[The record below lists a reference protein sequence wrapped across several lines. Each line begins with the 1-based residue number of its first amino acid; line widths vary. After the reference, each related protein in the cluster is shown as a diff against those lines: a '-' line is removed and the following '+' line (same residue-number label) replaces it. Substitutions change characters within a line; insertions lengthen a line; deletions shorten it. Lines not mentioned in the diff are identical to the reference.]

1 MCALL
6 AIYVDSI
13 KIYYSHE
20 VQLTLLRGCWP
31 ELFALGLAQ
40 CSQTLSLS
48 TIITALINHLQAS
61 IGQEKYP
68 AVKIQRF
75 TEHIVMLQVNIVL
88 YLQQIAIDFL
98 FCRIT

>member
-1 MCALL
+1 MYKEIFSLL
-6 AIYVDSI
+6 PPRSECFFFFPNDNSLFF
-13 KIYYSHE
+13 SHD
-20 VQLTLLRGCWP
+20 VQLTLLRGCWV

-75 TEHIVMLQVNIVL
+75 TEHIVMLQV
-88 YLQQIAIDFL
+88 
-98 FCRIT
+98 